1 MTNNALEN
9 TVIRWYVKFAAQ
21 QAEKAFTAKKLITAI
36 DQAYPER
43 DNAPRLVKESRNE
56 LLDEMTRTAF
66 SLQPELK
73 SLDKLNLGVFK
84 HTAHDLETVNNLV
97 KRNLHRARERA
108 YTIDATRFVHLIEA
122 KSLVAGAQE
131 PAPSVSVNTL
141 STREEQQ
148 IASEASVDTLSEL
161 PNAPESTISRGEPE
175 IKNTHINE
183 QEIIANEAMAQ
194 SDDLE
199 SRRNTDIINEDASF
213 ISEWDYV

>member
-1 MTNNALEN
+1 M
-9 TVIRWYVKFAAQ
+9 
-21 QAEKAFTAKKLITAI
+21 QAH
-36 DQAYPER
+36 
-43 DNAPRLVKESRNE
+43 
-56 LLDEMTRTAF
+56 
-66 SLQPELK
+66 K
-73 SLDKLNLGVFK
+73 S
-84 HTAHDLETVNNLV
+84 
-97 KRNLHRARERA
+97 
-108 YTIDATRFVHLIEA
+108 
-122 KSLVAGAQE
+122 

-199 SRRNTDIINEDASF
+199 SRRNTDIINEDSSF